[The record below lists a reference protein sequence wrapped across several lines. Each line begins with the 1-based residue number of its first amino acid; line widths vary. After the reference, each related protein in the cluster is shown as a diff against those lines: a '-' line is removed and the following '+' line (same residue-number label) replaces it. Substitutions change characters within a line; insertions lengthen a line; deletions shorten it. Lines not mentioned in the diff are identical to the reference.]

1 MPKIYGEL
9 VLPGDKSISHRAALF
24 AALRDGESEFENF
37 NFNRD
42 CSATL
47 ACLKQ
52 LGIAHSF
59 DGRKLMVSG
68 KPLKQWQKPSSELN
82 AENSGTTAR
91 LMSGLLIHL
100 PYETTLVGDAS
111 LSRRPMKRIFDPLR
125 QMGANIRD
133 TDGHLPLTYLP
144 AAHIHGI
151 DYALPVASAQVKSA
165 VLLAGLFAEGE
176 TRVIESVPTRDHTE
190 RLLNLPVRFDEAG
203 RKVILSSSKIQVPD
217 ISMTIP
223 GDFSSAAFFITA
235 ALLVPQSDLWI
246 RNVSLNPTRTGF
258 LEVLKRMGVALQTQI
273 TQGKPEPIGDIRVQS
288 QSFKNIAISKELI
301 PNIIDEI
308 PIISILAI
316 RGEGM
321 LVVRNASELRVKE
334 SDRIHAIVTNLRAVG
349 VDVEEFED
357 GFAVEGP
364 QKIKGGRV
372 VTYGD
377 HRIAMSFA
385 IANLIAEDEIV
396 LDQPECV
403 DVSFPQFFD
412 LLAQIVKE

>member
-1 MPKIYGEL
+1 MPKISGEL
-9 VLPGDKSISHRAALF
+9 VLPGDKSISHRAAMF

-47 ACLKQ
+47 ACLNQ

-59 DGRKLMVSG
+59 DGRKLKVGG

-82 AENSGTTAR
+82 AENSGTTSR

-100 PYETTLVGDAS
+100 PFETTLIGDAS
-111 LSRRPMKRIFDPLR
+111 LSRRPMKRILDPLR
-125 QMGANIRD
+125 QMGASIAD
-133 TDGHLPLTYLP
+133 TDGHLPLTYFP
-144 AAHIHGI
+144 VEHIHGI
-151 DYALPVASAQVKSA
+151 EYPLPVASAQVKSA

-176 TRVIESVPTRDHTE
+176 THVIESMPTRDHTE

-203 RKVILSSSKIQVPD
+203 RKVILSSSEIQIPD

-258 LEVLKRMGVALQTQI
+258 LEVLKRMGVTLQTKT
-273 TQGKPEPIGDIRVQS
+273 TQEKPEPMGDIRIQS
-288 QSFKNIAISKELI
+288 QTFKNITIPKELV

-308 PIISILAI
+308 PILSILAT

-349 VDVEEFED
+349 VQVEEFDD
-357 GFAVEGP
+357 GFALQGP